1 MPRKRP
7 VRIPKQKRS
16 LETLG
21 RIAEAGEKMF
31 SEKGFHGTNSKEIA
45 AAAGVS
51 IGAFYDYFPD
61 KKALFMEVSRRYTR
75 RVMDRVFP
83 DGPPAEARQIAPHD
97 VVYGI
102 IRAALD
108 AHDLSPRFHREAMAM
123 RYSDPD
129 IQSLMDEEEEEIL
142 SRLRETLRGAGQGV
156 RVRDL
161 EAGVIVVKS
170 AIEEVIHG
178 IKIFTP
184 PVSEERLLREL
195 ADMVARYLFET
206 P

>member
-1 MPRKRP
+1 MRK
-7 VRIPKQKRS
+7 PKQKRS
-16 LETLG
+16 LETL
-21 RIAEAGEKMF
+21 RKIAEAGERLF
-31 SEKGFHGTNSKEIA
+31 SEQGFHGTNSKEIA
-45 AAAGVS
+45 AEAGVS

-61 KKALFMEVSRRYTR
+61 KKALFMEVSRRYTQ
-75 RVMDRVFP
+75 RVMERIFP
-83 DGPPAEARQIAPHD
+83 EGSPPGASQIPPRD
-97 VVYGI
+97 LVYGI

-108 AHDLSPRFHREAMAM
+108 AHDLSPQFHREAMAM

-129 IQSLMDEEEEEIL
+129 IQSLMEQEEEEIL
-142 SRLRETLRGAGQGV
+142 SRLRNTLRSTQERI

-161 EAGVIVVKS
+161 EAGVIVMKS

-184 PVSEERLLREL
+184 PVSEERLLHEL

-206 P
+206 H

>member
-1 MPRKRP
+1 MSRKRP
-7 VRIPKQKRS
+7 VRTPKQKRS
-16 LETLG
+16 LETL
-21 RIAEAGEKMF
+21 RKIAEAGEKLF

-75 RVMDRVFP
+75 RVMDRILP
-83 DGPPAEARQIAPHD
+83 KGPPVDAGKVSPRD
-97 VVYGI
+97 VVFGI
-102 IRAALD
+102 IRTALD
-108 AHDLSPRFHREAMAM
+108 AHDLSPQFHREAMAM

-129 IQSLMDEEEEEIL
+129 VQSLMDEEEKEIL
-142 SRLRETLRGAGQGV
+142 SRLRETLRATGENV

-161 EAGVIVVKS
+161 EAGVIVMKS

-195 ADMVARYLFET
+195 SDMVARYLFDIR
-206 P
+206 

>member
-1 MPRKRP
+1 MSRKRP

-16 LETLG
+16 LATLG

-75 RVMDRVFP
+75 RVMGRVFP
-83 DGPPAEARQIAPHD
+83 DGPPVEARPIPPHD

-129 IQSLMDEEEEEIL
+129 IQCLMDEEEEEIL
-142 SRLRETLRGAGQGV
+142 SRIRETLRAAGQGV

-184 PVSEERLLREL
+184 PVSEERLLHEL

>member
-1 MPRKRP
+1 MSRKRP

-16 LETLG
+16 LATLG

-75 RVMDRVFP
+75 RVMGRVFP
-83 DGPPAEARQIAPHD
+83 DGPPAEARQMAPHD

-129 IQSLMDEEEEEIL
+129 IQGLMDEEEEEIL
-142 SRLRETLRGAGQGV
+142 SRIRETLRAAGQGV

-184 PVSEERLLREL
+184 PVSEERLLHEL